1 VGCIES
7 CPPPLRLACAT
18 QSGRLPVLLH
28 GQGCRAFSQR
38 PGRLQQGAV
47 TLF

>member
-1 VGCIES
+1 MGCIE
-7 CPPPLRLACAT
+7 LRPAEGLTCAT

-38 PGRLQQGAV
+38 PGHYACSRVAERL
-47 TLF
+47 